1 MKRIFI
7 FLLVVAFFFNTQAQF
22 KSPYKLN
29 LATDITLPIVSVGM
43 IGAAFILEKKRPG
56 LSVNQINGLDRN
68 LISVFD
74 RNATY
79 NWNKTAANW
88 SDGLMI
94 STGVLPLLFLIDERS
109 RKDFGKVAMIYSEI
123 FLVNVA
129 LTNLTKELV
138 QRKRPYVYNPSVALS
153 EKMNKDATHSF
164 FSGHVSLTAAMTFGF
179 AQMYQ
184 DYFPDSPAKPG
195 VWFGAAVLPLAVAIL
210 RHQAGKHFWT
220 DVLVG
225 YAVGAT
231 VGLLIPRLHKI
242 KK

>member
-1 MKRIFI
+1 MKKIFSL
-7 FLLVVAFFFNTQAQF
+7 LLVLTVFLNIQAQF

-29 LATDITLPIVSVGM
+29 LATDITLPVVSLAM
-43 IGAAFILEKKRPG
+43 IGTAFLLEKKRPG
-56 LSVNQINGLDRN
+56 LTVDQINGLDRN
-68 LISVFD
+68 TISVFD
-74 RNATY
+74 RNATP
-79 NWNKTAANW
+79 NWNTTAAKW

-138 QRKRPYVYNPSVALS
+138 QRKRPYVYNPNVPLH
-153 EKMNKDATHSF
+153 EKMDKDATHSF

-184 DYFPDSPAKPG
+184 DYFPNSPAKPG

-210 RHQAGKHFWT
+210 RNRAGKHFWT

-225 YAVGAT
+225 YVVGAAVGI
-231 VGLLIPRLHKI
+231 LIPRLHKV

>member
-1 MKRIFI
+1 
-7 FLLVVAFFFNTQAQF
+7 
-22 KSPYKLN
+22 
-29 LATDITLPIVSVGM
+29 M
-43 IGAAFILEKKRPG
+43 IGTAFLLEKKRPG
-56 LSVNQINGLDRN
+56 LTVDQINGLDRN
-68 LISVFD
+68 TISVFD
-74 RNATY
+74 RNATH
-79 NWNKTAANW
+79 NWNTTAAKW

-138 QRKRPYVYNPSVALS
+138 QRKRPYVYNPNVPLH
-153 EKMNKDATHSF
+153 EKMDKDATHSF
-164 FSGHVSLTAAMTFGF
+164 FSGHVSLTAAMAFGF

-184 DYFPDSPAKPG
+184 DYFPNSPAKAG

-210 RHQAGKHFWT
+210 RNRAGKHFWT

-225 YAVGAT
+225 YAVGAA
-231 VGLLIPRLHKI
+231 VGILIPRLHKV

>member
-1 MKRIFI
+1 MKKIFSL
-7 FLLVVAFFFNTQAQF
+7 LLVLTVFLNIQAQF

-29 LATDITLPIVSVGM
+29 LATDITLPVVSLGM
-43 IGAAFILEKKRPG
+43 IGTAFLLEKKRPG
-56 LSVNQINGLDRN
+56 LTVDQINGLDRN
-68 LISVFD
+68 TISVFD
-74 RNATY
+74 RNATP
-79 NWNKTAANW
+79 NWNTTAAKW

-138 QRKRPYVYNPSVALS
+138 QRKRPYVYNPNVPLH
-153 EKMNKDATHSF
+153 EKMDKDATHSF

-184 DYFPDSPAKPG
+184 DYFPNSPAKPG

-210 RHQAGKHFWT
+210 RNRAGKHFWT

-225 YAVGAT
+225 YVVGAAVGI
-231 VGLLIPRLHKI
+231 LIPRLHKV

>member
-7 FLLVVAFFFNTQAQF
+7 LLLVFVFFINGQAQF
-22 KSPYKLN
+22 KSPYKLS
-29 LATDITLPIVSVGM
+29 LATDITLPVVSLGM
-43 IGAAFILEKKRPG
+43 IGTAFLLEKKRPG
-56 LSVNQINGLDRN
+56 LTVDQINGLDRN
-68 LISVFD
+68 TISMFD

-79 NWNKTAANW
+79 NWNTSAAKW

-94 STGVLPLLFLIDERS
+94 STGILPLLFLIDERS

-129 LTNLTKELV
+129 ITNLTKELV
-138 QRKRPYVYNPSVALS
+138 KRKRPYVYNPDVPMSKKL
-153 EKMNKDATHSF
+153 EKDATHSF
-164 FSGHVSLTAAMTFGF
+164 FSGHTSLTAAMTFGF

-210 RHQAGKHFWT
+210 RHRAGKHFWT

-242 KK
+242 KR